1 LKTTLDWLGTSTF
14 RLTIGETVVFLD
26 AYMDRVPDAPP
37 VGLSA
42 RDVTKADWV
51 LVGHSHFDHIAGTEV
66 IAKNTG
72 AQVIGSYE
80 SVRVLKEAGV
90 PEAQLKGAS
99 GGERFRLAD
108 GITVRVFPS
117 LHACTW
123 ILTDVASDVEEFG
136 HTGLTQDER
145 AACPGLVQHIM
156 GIVSQGGETA
166 ETIRA
171 HVLGSVGSM
180 DDGGPLVYLIET
192 PDLSI
197 FWQDT
202 SGAWKG
208 AIDPLS
214 ADVAILAASARANV
228 DGEPIQGSMAQFVA
242 MEAAALDAKR
252 VFLGHHDNWMPPV
265 TRETFDLAPVHA
277 ELKRQAPNAM
287 LMEVPYLAGTTLCD

>member
-1 LKTTLDWLGTSTF
+1 MKTTLDWLGTSTF
-14 RLTIGETVVFLD
+14 RLAIGETVIFLD
-26 AYMDRVPDAPP
+26 AYMDRVPAAPP

-42 RDVTKADWV
+42 KDVRQADWV

-66 IAKNTG
+66 IANNTS

-80 SVRVLKEAGV
+80 SMRVLKAAGV
-90 PEAQLKGAS
+90 PEPQLKTAS
-99 GGERFRLAD
+99 GGERFRLTD
-108 GITVRVFPS
+108 GVTVRVFPS

-123 ILTDVASDVEEFG
+123 ILTDVAPDVEQFG

-145 AACPGLVQHIM
+145 ATCPGLVQHIM
-156 GIVSQGGETA
+156 GIISEGGETA
-166 ETIRA
+166 ETIRN

-192 PDLSI
+192 PDLTI

-208 AIDPLS
+208 TIEPLS
-214 ADVAILAASARANV
+214 ADVAILAASTRANV
-228 DGEPIQGSMAQFVA
+228 NGEPIQGSMAQFVA
-242 MEAAALDAKR
+242 MEASILGAKR

-265 TRETFDLAPVHA
+265 TSDTFDMAPVHA
-277 ELKRQAPNAM
+277 ELKLQAPDAA
-287 LMEVPYLAGTTLCD
+287 LIEVTYLANTVLCD